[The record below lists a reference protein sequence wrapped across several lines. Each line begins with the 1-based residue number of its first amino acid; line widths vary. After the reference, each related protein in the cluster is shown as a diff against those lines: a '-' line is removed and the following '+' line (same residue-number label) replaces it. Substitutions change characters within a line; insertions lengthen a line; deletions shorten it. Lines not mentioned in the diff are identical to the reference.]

1 MIIVSLHF
9 YRHFIKKTLD
19 EKGLRKG
26 ETCFVTCVLLF
37 NARQVLENIIVK
49 FHTNLLVTL
58 FSFVFYILFFF

>member
-26 ETCFVTCVLLF
+26 ENCIVTCVLLF
-37 NARQVLENIIVK
+37 NARQVLENIIVN
-49 FHTNLLVTL
+49 FQTNLVVTL
-58 FSFVFYILFFF
+58 FSFGFCILFFF